1 MITYIIT
8 FFAVF
13 LTDVLYIYFIKS
25 IQDNKAIQASFWAVV
40 VTGTASITVISYTE
54 DHYALI
60 PALFGAFFGTLLGMK
75 IRKKYGV

>member
-1 MITYIIT
+1 MLTYLIT
-8 FFAVF
+8 FIAVF

-25 IQDNKAIQASFWAVV
+25 IQDNKTLQAAFWSVI

-60 PALFGAFFGTLLGMK
+60 PALAGAFCGTLLGMK
-75 IRKKYGV
+75 LRKNIGV